1 MGMWMDGRRGSG
13 VAPCPPSPVTCPLL
27 FKLFRRAAGQTH
39 MPKFRRTDR
48 INEQLKQEISL
59 IVRDEVRDPRVGL
72 ATITAVVTS
81 PELDHARVYVTSLG
95 DETEREEIIEG
106 LRSAAPFVRKQLS
119 GRLHM
124 RRVPELHFEAD
135 RVLAEALR
143 IEELLRQ
150 ALPPELRNQPLDAD
164 DSVAT
169 ADVDDADDADDV
181 DDADD
186 ASDPAEQEK
195 E

>member
-1 MGMWMDGRRGSG
+1 
-13 VAPCPPSPVTCPLL
+13 
-27 FKLFRRAAGQTH
+27 

-81 PELDHARVYVTSLG
+81 PELDHAKVYVTSLG

-106 LRSAAPFVRKQLS
+106 LQSAAAFVRKQLS

-150 ALPPELRNQPLDAD
+150 ALPPELRNQPLEAEASADTD
-164 DSVAT
+164 DSVDDDDSIDEDDSVDP
-169 ADVDDADDADDV
+169 ADVDDAADGDDADGAPDSV
-181 DDADD
+181 
-186 ASDPAEQEK
+186 EREK

>member
-1 MGMWMDGRRGSG
+1 
-13 VAPCPPSPVTCPLL
+13 
-27 FKLFRRAAGQTH
+27 
-39 MPKFRRTDR
+39 MPKFKRTDR

-72 ATITAVVTS
+72 ATITAVMTS

-95 DETEREEIIEG
+95 DEKERDGIIEG
-106 LRSAAPFVRKQLS
+106 LRSAAAFIRKQLS
-119 GRLHM
+119 GRLQM

-150 ALPPELRNQPLDAD
+150 ALPPEPLPEAD
-164 DSVAT
+164 DAADE
-169 ADVDDADDADDV
+169 ADVD
-181 DDADD
+181 
-186 ASDPAEQEK
+186 DPAEQEK